1 MTRRGGIPT
10 YKVLE
15 RSSNRM
21 LVVKVIKKSEK
32 VELFQSIMEPLQKC
46 ISRYLVWYSTC
57 AEKERQYEVL
67 NRVLCNGIDSKRV
80 LRYGISE
87 GIHVH
92 EKWNERDRTV

>member
-1 MTRRGGIPT
+1 MTHRGSIST

-32 VELFQSIMEPLQKC
+32 VESFQSIMERLQKC

-57 AEKERQYEVL
+57 AEKKGQYEVL
-67 NRVLCNGIDSKRV
+67 NRVCVI
-80 LRYGISE
+80 E
-87 GIHVH
+87 
-92 EKWNERDRTV
+92 

>member
-1 MTRRGGIPT
+1 MTRRGGITT

-15 RSSNRM
+15 KSSNRV
-21 LVVKVIKKSEK
+21 LVMKVIKKSEK
-32 VELFQSIMEPLQKC
+32 SESFQSIMERLQKC

-67 NRVLCNGIDSKRV
+67 NRVFCDQIGSKRV

-92 EKWNERDRTV
+92 EEWNERDRTM

>member
-1 MTRRGGIPT
+1 MTHRGGITT

-21 LVVKVIKKSEK
+21 LVVKVIKKSKK
-32 VELFQSIMEPLQKC
+32 VVSFQSIMEPLQKC

-67 NRVLCNGIDSKRV
+67 NRVLHNGIDSKRV

-92 EKWNERDRTV
+92 EEWNERDRTV

>member
-1 MTRRGGIPT
+1 MTHRGGITT

-15 RSSNRM
+15 KSSNRT
-21 LVVKVIKKSEK
+21 LVVKVIKKRMEVKS
-32 VELFQSIMEPLQKC
+32 FQSIMEPLQKC

-57 AEKERQYEVL
+57 SEKERQYEVM

-92 EKWNERDRTV
+92 EEWNERDRAA

>member
-1 MTRRGGIPT
+1 MTHRGGIST

-15 RSSNRM
+15 RSTNRT
-21 LVVKVIKKSEK
+21 LVVKVIKKSKK
-32 VELFQSIMEPLQKC
+32 VESFQSLMERLQKC

-57 AEKERQYEVL
+57 SEKERQYEVL

-92 EKWNERDRTV
+92 EKWNERNRTV

>member
-1 MTRRGGIPT
+1 MTRRGGITT

-15 RSSNRM
+15 KSTNRT

-32 VELFQSIMEPLQKC
+32 VVSFQSLMERLQKC

-57 AEKERQYEVL
+57 SEKEKQYEVM
-67 NRVLCNGIDSKRV
+67 NRVLCNQIGSKRV

-92 EKWNERDRTV
+92 EEWNERDRTA